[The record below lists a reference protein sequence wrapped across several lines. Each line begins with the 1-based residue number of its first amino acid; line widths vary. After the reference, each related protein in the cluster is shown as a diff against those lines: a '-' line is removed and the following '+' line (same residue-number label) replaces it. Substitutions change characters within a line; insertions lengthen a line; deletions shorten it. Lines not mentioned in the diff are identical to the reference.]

1 MLATMLYG
9 PGDIRFEDVPEPR
22 IEKPT
27 DAIIRLSTT
36 CVCGSEL
43 WPYRGLQTQT
53 GPMHMGHVYCGVVVE
68 VDWRYI
74 PSMQL

>member
-1 MLATMLYG
+1 MKATVRYG
-9 PGDIRFEDVPEPR
+9 PSDIRFDGVAVPVIR
-22 IEKPT
+22 KST